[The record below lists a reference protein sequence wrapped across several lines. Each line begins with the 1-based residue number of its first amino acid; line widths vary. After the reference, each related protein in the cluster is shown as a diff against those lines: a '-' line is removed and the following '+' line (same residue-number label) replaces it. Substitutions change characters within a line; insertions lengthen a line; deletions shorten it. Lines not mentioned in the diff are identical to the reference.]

1 MHSSS
6 LAGRV
11 VEVVQV
17 FCGKCDRAGSS
28 PQRLHGAT
36 EFFREEGWRCV
47 DGRWLCP
54 DCVPVHPGE
63 GCLCPECKPNFW
75 NGGL

>member
-17 FCGKCDRAGSS
+17 FCGKCDTAGSS

-36 EFFREEGWRCV
+36 AFFREMGWRCV

-54 DCVPVHPGE
+54 DCA
-63 GCLCPECKPNFW
+63 GCGHCSACRSDWKVQP
-75 NGGL
+75 